1 MVKIAMYKHDNGS
14 LLVIWRTRNE
24 KLIGELYRGGEYHHG
39 KWDSRVT
46 FCTKDCDVTEHR
58 VCEYFG
64 FSTSNSIAYW
74 KRWA

>member
-1 MVKIAMYKHDNGS
+1 MVKIAMYKHDDGS

-24 KLIGELYRGGEYHHG
+24 KLIGELYRSGEYHRG
-39 KWDSRVT
+39 KWDSRIT
-46 FCTKDCDVTEHR
+46 STDDGDETEHR
-58 VCEYFG
+58 IKEYFG